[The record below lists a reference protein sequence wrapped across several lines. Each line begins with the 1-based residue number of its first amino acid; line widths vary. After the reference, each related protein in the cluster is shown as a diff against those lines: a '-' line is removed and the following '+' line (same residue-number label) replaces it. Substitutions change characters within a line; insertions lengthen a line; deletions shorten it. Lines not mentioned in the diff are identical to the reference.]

1 MTGRLCACGCGT
13 PVSERH
19 GSRWARGHNAKVR
32 GPWSGGFPT
41 GENHPRWKG
50 GRTMTKDG
58 YVLVK
63 CPEHPRANPLTGY
76 VFEHILVLEE
86 KLGRPLEDG
95 EISHHENENP
105 SDNRP
110 ENLGAT
116 RRGPHMNTHRATIT
130 EGRFK
135 GRNDG

>member
-1 MTGRLCACGCGT
+1 
-13 PVSERH
+13 
-19 GSRWARGHNAKVR
+19 
-32 GPWSGGFPT
+32 
-41 GENHPRWKG
+41 
-50 GRTMTKDG
+50 MTKDG

-86 KLGRPLEDG
+86 KLGRPLEDE

-110 ENLGAT
+110 ENLEVT
-116 RRGPHMNTHRATIT
+116 HRGPHAGELHPGLRDAR
-130 EGRFK
+130 GRFTS
-135 GRNDG
+135 GR